1 MSYDGQQKVASDG
14 GLNLPS
20 IRSDLSIEN
29 PEANWHKTYSASFNM
44 EAYLWGSEYKM
55 GLPFLADTKPE
66 FTSGIVNAMNTY
78 VGAYAL
84 KETADTAYN
93 LFKGE
98 VQDVFN
104 SIV

>member
-1 MSYDGQQKVASDG
+1 
-14 GLNLPS
+14 
-20 IRSDLSIEN
+20 
-29 PEANWHKTYSASFNM
+29 
-44 EAYLWGSEYKM
+44 M
-55 GLPFLADTKPE
+55 GLPFLADTKAE